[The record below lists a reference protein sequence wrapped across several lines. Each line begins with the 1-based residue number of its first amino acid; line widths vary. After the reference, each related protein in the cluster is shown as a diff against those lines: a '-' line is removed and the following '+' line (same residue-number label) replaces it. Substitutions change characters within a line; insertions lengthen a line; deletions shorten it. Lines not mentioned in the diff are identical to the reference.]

1 MVAHAC
7 NPNTLE
13 AEAEGPLGL
22 RLVRSTEQVPG
33 QLRYTEKPCLKSKTN
48 KKERKGKEREG
59 KGREGKGR
67 EGKGREGKGREGK
80 GRE

>member
-33 QLRYTEKPCLKSKTN
+33 QLRLHKRNPVLKHKTKTN
-48 KKERKGKEREG
+48 NIKYMPKNLEV
-59 KGREGKGR
+59 
-67 EGKGREGKGREGK
+67 
-80 GRE
+80 